1 VPYFFAYG
9 ARMNPKTMGE
19 LTPAP
24 VSIGPGRLD
33 GYRLAFNVPSRSWGG
48 GAANAVPA
56 LGGHLWGILWEIGEG
71 NLEAF
76 NSFRGDERM
85 QHVLEVEVQGPDGPV
100 KATTFAVDSPEQFVA
115 PAERYLNMLRAV
127 ARNQG
132 LPEEALADIEAAA
145 GKGSRGQTPS
155 I

>member
-1 VPYFFAYG
+1 
-9 ARMNPKTMGE
+9 MNPKTMRTD
-19 LTPAP
+19 TPAA
-24 VSIGPGRLD
+24 VLIGPARLN

-71 NLEAF
+71 DLEAL
-76 NSFRGDERM
+76 NSFRGDEHM
-85 QHVLEVEVQGPDGPV
+85 QHQLEVEVQGPDGQV

-115 PAERYLNMLRAV
+115 PADRYLAMLRAV
-127 ARNQG
+127 AREQG
-132 LPEEALADIEAAA
+132 LPEEALVDIDAAA
-145 GKGSRGQTPS
+145 ERGNRGQTPS